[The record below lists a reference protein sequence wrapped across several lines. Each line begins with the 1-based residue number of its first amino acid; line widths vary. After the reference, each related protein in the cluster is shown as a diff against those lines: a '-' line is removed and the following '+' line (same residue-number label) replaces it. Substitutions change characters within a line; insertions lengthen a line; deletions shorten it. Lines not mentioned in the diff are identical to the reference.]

1 MSKWMA
7 LPVVV
12 ALAYTVGSAPAAP
25 LDRDLDRLPDRWEL
39 RYGLSATKTSESE
52 DPAEIRAETNPRR
65 ASRRKFPNPS
75 TTGVP
80 AGWKPERTRTTDLR
94 VTRPGAVVKDVLLK
108 DANLIVDAP
117 NVTIRR
123 VKLQGGQINTG
134 SPCNNGTLIV
144 ATTLEPRPGQ
154 SSIVESEGAVSYGGY
169 TARRVEIRRR
179 AEGFRVGGKSNGCGP
194 VWIEDSFVKIVD
206 PPDGPELHPDGIQG
220 YDGDAVTVVNSTIDF
235 RKAMFGTAPFFVPSG
250 QGNTRATV
258 KRLLVMGGGYPF
270 RLGVP
275 GRVSGLKIVNH
286 SWAFNPIDVK
296 CSVMSR
302 WSASIVSTTR
312 NYQIARTIR
321 RQPCN
326 TNGGA

>member
-7 LPVVV
+7 LSVVV
-12 ALAYTVGSAPAAP
+12 ALAYVLGSAPATP
-25 LDRDLDRLPDRWEL
+25 RDR
-39 RYGLSATKTSESE
+39 
-52 DPAEIRAETNPRR
+52 AEIRAQKNPRS
-65 ASRRKFPNPS
+65 ASSRSFPNPS

-80 AGWKPERTRTTDLR
+80 AGWRPERTRTTDLR

-134 SPCNNGTLIV
+134 NPCSNGTLIV
-144 ATTLEPRPGQ
+144 ATTLEPRPGR
-154 SSIVESEGAVSYGGY
+154 SSIVESEGAVSYGSY

-179 AEGFRVGGKSNGCGP
+179 AEGFRIGGKSNGCGP
-194 VWIEDSFVKIVD
+194 VRIEDSFIKIVD
-206 PPDGPELHPDGIQG
+206 PPDAPELHPDGIQG

-235 RKAMFGTAPFFVPSG
+235 REAMNGTAPFFVPSG

-258 KRLLVMGGGYPF
+258 RRLLLLGGGFPF

-275 GRVSGLKIVNH
+275 GSVAGLKIVNR
-286 SWAFNPIDVK
+286 SWSYHPIDVK
-296 CSVMSR
+296 CSLMNR
-302 WSASIVSTTR
+302 WRATIVSMTP
-312 NYQIARTIR
+312 NYQVARTIR